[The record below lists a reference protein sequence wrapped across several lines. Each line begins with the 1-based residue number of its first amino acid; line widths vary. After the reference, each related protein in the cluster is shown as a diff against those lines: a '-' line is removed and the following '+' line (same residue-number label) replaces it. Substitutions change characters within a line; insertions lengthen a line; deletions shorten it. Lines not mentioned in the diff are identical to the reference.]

1 MKNIKTSK
9 IQNKFFI
16 TIILIIIILVITNP
30 NSAINSARDGLEL
43 WFNVLVPSLLPF
55 LILSELLISLKFVD
69 IFGRLLQPLMK
80 PLFNV
85 SGQGAFPLL
94 MSVMSGYPVG
104 IKLTSRLRE
113 KNILTKEDGNRLIC
127 FVSTSGPLFILGAVL
142 IGMLNSP
149 KLGPLLIFPHYLGT
163 LTLGL
168 LFRSFKTNSKKVY
181 STKNLVSE
189 EKILSITNN
198 SLIPKSSIPKS
209 SIGVLISNS
218 VRDSIDSILLIGG
231 FVIIY
236 SVIIELLFISKGF
249 NSAIIM
255 TSNYLHIKPDL
266 IKGVIAGII
275 ELTTGCKRIAESEIS
290 LIVKILLCN
299 FLIGWGG
306 LSIHSQALSF
316 ISLTDLNSYL
326 YLFSKLLHGILS
338 TIYTYLIYIIF
349 YKNTIIPSMVYTSY
363 VIKTGL
369 NNWIYIFTSSI
380 KTSIFV
386 IMYFIIFSLLT
397 DQLIRKKS

>member
-1 MKNIKTSK
+1 MKKLKAIK

-16 TIILIIIILVITNP
+16 TIILIIIILIITNP
-30 NSAINSARDGLEL
+30 NSAINSARDGLGL
-43 WFNVLVPSLLPF
+43 WFNILVPSLLPF

-69 IFGRLLQPLMK
+69 IFGSLLQPLMK

-113 KNILTKEDGNRLIC
+113 KNIITKEDGNRLIG

-149 KLGPLLIFPHYLGT
+149 KLGPLLIFPHYFGT

-168 LFRSFKTNSKKVY
+168 LFRNYKTHSNKVHN
-181 STKNLVSE
+181 TKNLVSE
-189 EKILSITNN
+189 EKLQSITNN
-198 SLIPKSSIPKS
+198 SSTSKS
-209 SIGVLISNS
+209 SIGVLISSS

-249 NSAIIM
+249 NSVIIM

-266 IKGVIAGII
+266 IKGVLAGII

-338 TIYTYLIYIIF
+338 TIYTYIIYIIF

-363 VIKTGL
+363 VVKTGL

-397 DQLIRKKS
+397 DQLTRKKS